1 MGSFGTGA
9 SAHSLASR
17 LRSDPLAVSDVMVWS
32 ISCGTTSLMTSTRS
46 SCFMAAGRNMVSGPL
61 LAKTRDLQ
69 TGPYDSE
76 VSSDTGAEGALV
88 ISHPRIRHGFGLW
101 LGHGWFTRWRLRQAS
116 GTNARAFQDLMAFL
130 HQMLSTSLITS
141 CSCGGY
147 DCKIKSTYCEL
158 RKVPPSIMFL
168 MPSNSVP

>member
-46 SCFMAAGRNMVSGPL
+46 
-61 LAKTRDLQ
+61 
-69 TGPYDSE
+69 
-76 VSSDTGAEGALV
+76 EGALV

-130 HQMLSTSLITS
+130 HQILSTSLITS